1 MACPTD
7 GVLSLPGAS
16 FEGWN
21 IGAVSVKRVTLGDDG
36 VVQADVH
43 RHNGDPASVIRTLL
57 AKETGAP
64 AGALVTGPQSVSLLS
79 LPYLPES
86 VCIEAALGHLDLRPD
101 MVLSLGGE
109 NFLAY
114 CIADGAVRRMISSNR
129 CAAGSGEFLVQQFG
143 RMDLDLTTGIA
154 AARQGRRVA
163 LASRCSVHCKSDA
176 THKLNKGECTPADIA
191 RSLLAEL
198 AAKIATL
205 IVSTGWSRAHVLIAG
220 GLAQSAQLIEDL
232 SALLPDARFEVLH
245 ESPYLEA
252 LGAAVAARKAGQHL
266 LPERGSWLKP
276 VDAGRFPARPPLSP
290 FCDQVVRIED
300 GGFALPTQGSE
311 VILGVDAGS
320 TTTKAIL
327 LERESGRMVAGCYLR
342 THGNPVRASFEC
354 VAELDRQMA
363 GIAHHVIQAAVTGSG
378 REIVSVYLD
387 NCVVF
392 NEILAHA
399 RAARE
404 LVPEVDT
411 MFEIGGQDAK
421 FVALQAGIPVD
432 YAMNDGCSAGT
443 GSFLEEA
450 ASSDMQV
457 PIDQIG
463 PLALKSTR
471 PIAFGERCAAFIN
484 SEVRSALQQGVP
496 REDVLAGLVYAIVD
510 NYLSRVVGA
519 RHIGRTVLLQG
530 GVALNSAVAPA
541 IAAITGT
548 KVAVPPKP
556 ELMGCEGAARMAG
569 DLLAAGTIQPWDRQ
583 LGSFCNMRMQPRAP
597 FTCPTCENHCEIQRV
612 VLNGRAHPFGGLC
625 SKWEMV
631 RRPRSI
637 RHSEGRDLVALRH
650 EMMFKTFAPPQPVQP
665 RGRIG
670 LPLALTTYELYPLYA
685 CFLTELG
692 YEAVLSRPGLGH
704 RRTGAPMC
712 YPSELMH
719 AAVDDLLT
727 QGVDLVFLPYM
738 REFPVPEGHAH
749 GYLCP
754 VTQDMPGVIKAFFEG
769 TAAKILSPEM
779 GLAPHLGAVTAQEVI
794 RLGATLGV
802 PAERA
807 TECWATAVEYQANFK
822 QAYRTAIQEALAS
835 LNEPAVI
842 LVGRPYVA
850 YAPEV
855 NLSVPRK
862 IATRGFIVIPGDGL
876 SATPP
881 SNEHDVWHFT
891 QDVLAAVDYARKHA
905 DLYVCDISCFSCGP
919 DAILHHRLRTQ
930 LEGQPY
936 CFLEIDSHT
945 AHAGIET
952 RIGAFLD
959 IIEARRRRQVLP
971 TRSAEKRT
979 IAARLVQE
987 HGRTSILT
995 GGGRRLG
1002 MDAPEVVHVA
1012 LCDGDRFI
1020 SDMMAGFYASI
1031 GWHMLRTANTNAE
1044 ILRCAR
1050 KVCSGR
1056 ECLPFL
1062 SMIGK
1067 VVRYLETRARG
1078 EVTVFHLLEQEGP
1091 CQIGGWYDA
1100 APILFERLR
1109 EENALVAWPTAKNN
1123 YLGQGDRFGAMKVA
1137 ALVLSDILAEMRS
1150 SLVCLASEP
1159 ATALALLD
1167 DLKSE
1172 LITASRSG
1180 LLAIE
1185 HALRAGTRRLAQV
1198 PLRERVE
1205 DTPKVLL
1212 FGGINRVFVDG
1223 PVKNFF
1229 EQRGILTKT
1238 TEWSEFMC
1246 FIEGEDILRLGF
1258 SEGHLAPAAQCSM
1271 PVLLKELFHAE
1282 DKSAAVRAVRAR
1294 IHIGYIEMLDRRWR
1308 RIAAASGLL
1317 FNPYVSFSEVQAE
1330 GHRRISLN
1338 GLTEA
1343 PLTVGRYA
1351 ALLGSGGFD
1360 GYVNIGA
1367 FNCGPAN
1374 TASAVIHSIS
1384 LRTDAPYATI
1394 EADGNCITT
1403 NQLGQLETLAAQCRR
1418 RRASSHKGVGS
1429 AA

>member
-1 MACPTD
+1 MDRTSD
-7 GVLSLPGAS
+7 GVLSLHDTS

-21 IGAVSVKRVTLGDDG
+21 IGAVSVKRVRLGDGG
-36 VVQADVH
+36 VVQADVQ
-43 RHNGDPASVIRTLL
+43 RHGGDPASVIRTLL
-57 AKETGAP
+57 GEDSGVP
-64 AGALVTGPQSVSLLS
+64 AGALVTGPQAASLLL

-86 VCIEAALGHLDLRPD
+86 ICIEAALRHLGVRPD

-109 NFLAY
+109 SFVAY
-114 CIADGAVRRMISSNR
+114 CIADGSVRRMITSNR

-143 RMDLDLTTGIA
+143 RMDLDLITGIA

-205 IVSTGWSRAHVLIAG
+205 TVSTGWPSARVLIAG
-220 GLAQSAQLIEDL
+220 GLAQSTQLVEDL
-232 SALLPDARFEVLH
+232 SALLPEARFEVLP
-245 ESPYLEA
+245 ESAYLEA
-252 LGAAVAARKAGQHL
+252 LGAAVAARNAGPRT
-266 LPERGSWLKP
+266 LPERASWLKP
-276 VDAGRFPARPPLSP
+276 VDAGRFPARPPLRQ
-290 FCDQVVRIED
+290 FCDHVIPIED
-300 GGFALPTQGSE
+300 RGFIAPRPGMQL
-311 VILGVDAGS
+311 ILGVDAGS

-327 LERESGRMVAGCYLR
+327 LDYDSGQSVAGCYLR

-354 VAELDRQMA
+354 VAELDRQMK
-363 GIAHHVIQAAVTGSG
+363 GTAHHVVGAAVTGSG

-387 NCVVF
+387 NCAVF

-404 LVPEVDT
+404 LVPDVDT
-411 MFEIGGQDAK
+411 LFEIGGQDAK

-450 ASSDMQV
+450 ASSDMRV
-457 PIDQIG
+457 PIEQIG
-463 PLALKSTR
+463 PLALRSTR

-496 REDVLAGLVYAIVD
+496 REDVLAGLVYAIVE

-530 GVALNSAVAPA
+530 GVALNPAVAPA
-541 IAAITGT
+541 IAAITGR
-548 KVAVPPKP
+548 KVAVPPRP
-556 ELMGCEGAARMAG
+556 ELMGCEGAARMAS
-569 DLLAAGTIQPWDRQ
+569 DLLKAGSIQAWDRR
-583 LGSFCNMRMQPRAP
+583 LGSFGKIRMEPRAP
-597 FTCPTCENHCEIQRV
+597 FTCPTCENRCEVQRL
-612 VLNGRAHPFGGLC
+612 VLNGKAYPFGGLC

-637 RHSEGRDLVALRH
+637 RRSEGRDLVALRH
-650 EMMFKTFAPPQPVQP
+650 EMMFQTFAPAQPNQP

-685 CFLTELG
+685 RFLTELG
-692 YEAVLSRPGLGH
+692 YEVVLSRPGSGS
-704 RRTGAPMC
+704 RRTGAPLC

-738 REFPVPEGHAH
+738 REFPVPEGHVH

-754 VTQDMPGVIKAFFEG
+754 VTQDIPGVIKTFFEG
-769 TAAKILSPEM
+769 AAARILTPEM
-779 GLAPHLGAVTAQEVI
+779 GLAPHLAAVTEQEVI
-794 RLGATLGV
+794 RLGRKLGV

-807 TECWATAVEYQANFK
+807 TECWAAAIAHQANFK
-822 QAYRTAIQEALAS
+822 RVYRTAIEEALAG
-835 LNEPAVI
+835 LDGPAVI

-850 YAPEV
+850 FAPEV

-862 IATRGFIVIPGDGL
+862 IATRGFTVIPGDAL
-876 SATPP
+876 SAAPP
-881 SNEHDVWHFT
+881 PNEHDVWHFT
-891 QDVLAAVDYARKHA
+891 QEVLAAVDYAQKHE
-905 DLYVCDISCFSCGP
+905 DRYVCDISCFSCGP
-919 DAILHHRLRTQ
+919 DAILHHRLRSQ
-930 LEGQPY
+930 LEGQPF

-971 TRSAEKRT
+971 VYAAEKRT
-979 IAARLVQE
+979 AAARLVQE
-987 HGRTSILT
+987 RGRTYILT
-995 GGGRRLG
+995 GGGRRVAL
-1002 MDAPEVVHVA
+1002 DAAEVVHVS
-1012 LCDGDRFI
+1012 LCDGDPFV
-1020 SDMMAGFYASI
+1020 SDLMGGFYASN
-1031 GWHMLRTANTNAE
+1031 GWHTVPTPNTNAE

-1067 VVRYLETRARG
+1067 VVQHLETRPPG
-1078 EVTVFHLLEQEGP
+1078 EVTVFNLLQQEGP
-1091 CQIGGWYDA
+1091 CQIGAWYDA
-1100 APILFERLR
+1100 APILFQRLG
-1109 EENALVAWPTAKNN
+1109 EENALVAWPTARNN

-1137 ALVLSDILAEMRS
+1137 ALILSDILAEMRS
-1150 SLVCLASEP
+1150 SLGCLAKDP
-1159 ATALALLD
+1159 AAALDLLR

-1172 LITASRSG
+1172 LISASPSGMLAIDRTLRSG
-1180 LLAIE
+1180 A
-1185 HALRAGTRRLAQV
+1185 RRLAQV
-1198 PLRERVE
+1198 PLREPVE
-1205 DTPKVLL
+1205 RTPRVLL

-1223 PVKNFF
+1223 PVRDFF
-1229 EQRGILTKT
+1229 EERGILTKT

-1246 FIEGEDILRLGF
+1246 FAEGEDIVRLGF
-1258 SEGHLAPAAQCSM
+1258 SQGHLAPAAQCSM
-1271 PVLLKELFHAE
+1271 PVLVQELFHSQ
-1282 DKSAAVRAVRAR
+1282 DKSAAVRAMRAR
-1294 IHIGYIEMLDRRWR
+1294 MHIGYIEMVDRRWR
-1308 RIAAASGLL
+1308 RIAAESGLL
-1317 FNPYVSFSEVQAE
+1317 FNPYVSFSNIQDE
-1330 GHRRISLN
+1330 GHQRISLN
-1338 GLTEA
+1338 GFTEA
-1343 PLTVGRYA
+1343 PITVGRYA
-1351 ALLGSGGFD
+1351 ALLRSGGYD

-1367 FNCGPAN
+1367 FNCAPAN
-1374 TASAVIHSIS
+1374 TASAVIHSLS
-1384 LRTDAPYATI
+1384 LRTDTPYAII

-1403 NQLGQLETLAAQCRR
+1403 SQLGQLETVAAQCRR
-1418 RRASSHKGVGS
+1418 RRAVCE
-1429 AA
+1429 